1 MVFLGVSRIW
11 WAHREWIRTSWG
23 RMTRSA
29 GATSTGRLWSVR
41 TRWISLKNWFCWWRA
56 TWWCSAESRSVVTG
70 SIAADLVSGGRTPI
84 HPFVNQPGELDWS
97 FPGLAAG
104 GHGVFQFDRPTHVSR
119 LNQCFA
125 RGHGGNGVPTALVQ
139 GPPQTGWTWWGRLT
153 GGARLRC
160 RRCHGQRA
168 RVFSVRSPVGNDP
181 MVYSNVSQTGEMTE
195 IPLATVAC
203 DRSSSRRA
211 GVSRSRLGTAASGG
225 LPTPT
230 GAGYLEFGGRSGVRL
245 CGDAT

>member
-1 MVFLGVSRIW
+1 MESLLLPTKGGPSLKELLESSAQNGFFWCELEPVGAPGVDSHRIG
-11 WAHREWIRTSWG
+11 SNGKVG
-23 RMTRSA
+23 RGHSA
-29 GATSTGRLWSVR
+29 GCCQSGRGRSVR
-41 TRWISLKNWFCWWRA
+41 RFGFRGWRA
-56 TWWCSAESRSVVTG
+56 RRWCSAESRSVVTG

-84 HPFVNQPGELDWS
+84 HPFVNQPDELDWS

-125 RGHGGNGVPTALVQ
+125 RGRGGNGVPTALVQ

-168 RVFSVRSPVGNDP
+168 RVVSVRSP
-181 MVYSNVSQTGEMTE
+181 
-195 IPLATVAC
+195 
-203 DRSSSRRA
+203 
-211 GVSRSRLGTAASGG
+211 GV
-225 LPTPT
+225 
-230 GAGYLEFGGRSGVRL
+230 
-245 CGDAT
+245 